1 MAELGLMDF
10 VKEAKS
16 QINEVDIDTAEKLIN
31 EEGYR
36 VLDIREPAEHV
47 AGTIGHSLH
56 IPRGVLEAAADRTF
70 PGANPA
76 LRDSRDTKWL
86 VLCATGGRAA
96 MATHRLQ
103 QMGFESVTN
112 IIGGIS
118 AWKEAGKPITTP
130 ACDENPY
137 VQK

>member
-1 MAELGLMDF
+1 MAEMGLMDF

-16 QINEVDIDTAEKLIN
+16 RINEVDIDTAEKLIA

-36 VLDIREPAEHV
+36 VLDIREPAEYQ
-47 AGTIGHSLH
+47 AGTIGDSLH
-56 IPRGVLEAAADRTF
+56 VPRGVLEAAADRNF

-96 MATHRLQ
+96 MATDRLQ
-103 QMGFESVTN
+103 MMGFESVTN
-112 IIGGIS
+112 IVGGIM
-118 AWKEAGKPITTP
+118 AWKEAGKTVTQP
-130 ACDENPY
+130 
-137 VQK
+137 